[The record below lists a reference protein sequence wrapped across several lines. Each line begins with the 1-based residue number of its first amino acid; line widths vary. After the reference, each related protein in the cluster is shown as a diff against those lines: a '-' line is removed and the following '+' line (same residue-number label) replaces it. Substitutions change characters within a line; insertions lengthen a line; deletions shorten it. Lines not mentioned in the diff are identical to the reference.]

1 MSSVCFLLKAMAVAA
16 SDLISTEETWEQ
28 APAHFTDGVLT
39 VELNLT
45 QLTQLQGRL
54 DLSILCSY
62 DFCALPLS
70 LVPQPRAVL
79 SQLCVLLCA
88 VGQVLCF
95 IVTWIYSLKHN
106 SVAEN
111 KGTSVRGNR
120 TGENSEQFLSEKSP
134 LLCFV
139 PMEALSST

>member
-1 MSSVCFLLKAMAVAA
+1 MAVAA

-79 SQLCVLLCA
+79 SHQMDFTAVCAAVCCGPGPVLHCYLDILT
-88 VGQVLCF
+88 Q
-95 IVTWIYSLKHN
+95 T
-106 SVAEN
+106 
-111 KGTSVRGNR
+111 
-120 TGENSEQFLSEKSP
+120 
-134 LLCFV
+134 
-139 PMEALSST
+139 